1 MFKKILF
8 VPLSNIGDAVMT
20 LPTLIYLK
28 KMYPSAKFDLICDA
42 RSVEIFQSF
51 PSINKIYIRD
61 KKGGISYQ
69 FRFIRKIRQTNY
81 DLAVDLKTDF
91 LLWFLRAK
99 RKIHKVNNKSLHSVE
114 KHFIS
119 ICSNLKKIPDPKIY
133 IPTKL
138 QNNIKNIFPS
148 NKGKTIALALGAN
161 SNHKV
166 WPTENYVRL
175 LKLLKIHFENIILI
189 GSKNEMDK
197 AQLFKKLYTKKVFD
211 FCGRLT
217 LLETASAIKKSDF
230 FIGNDSG
237 LGHIA
242 SAVGTS
248 SFTIFGEGNPKIYKP
263 YGKKAYFFQNSKKN
277 IKLIKVETIYRKIKR
292 IFLCE
297 NEFK

>member
-1 MFKKILF
+1 MIKKILF
-8 VPLSNIGDAVMT
+8 VSLSNIGDAVMT

-28 KMYPSAKFDLICDA
+28 KKHPSAKFDLICDA
-42 RSVEIFQSF
+42 RSVEIFQFF

-61 KKGGISYQ
+61 KKGDISYQ

-99 RKIHKVNNKSLHSVE
+99 RKIRKVNDKSLHSVE

-138 QNNIKNIFPS
+138 QNNIKKIFPS

-175 LKLLKIHFENIILI
+175 LELLKIQFKNIILI

-197 AQLFKKLYTKKVFD
+197 AQLFKKLYTKKVYD
-211 FCGRLT
+211 FCGKLT
-217 LLETASAIKKSDF
+217 LLETASIIKKSDF

-242 SAVGTS
+242 SAVNTQ
-248 SFTIFGEGNPKIYKP
+248 SFIIFGDGDPDRYHPWGNKSSWYQNTEKDISLITPKKIYKEII
-263 YGKKAYFFQNSKKN
+263 N
-277 IKLIKVETIYRKIKR
+277 ILD
-292 IFLCE
+292 
-297 NEFK
+297 

>member
-28 KMYPSAKFDLICDA
+28 KKYPSAKFDLICDA
-42 RSVEIFQSF
+42 RSVEIFQFF

-99 RKIHKVNNKSLHSVE
+99 RKIRKVNNKSLHSVE

-138 QNNIKNIFPS
+138 QNNIKKIFPS
-148 NKGKTIALALGAN
+148 NKGKTVALALGAN

-166 WPTENYVRL
+166 WPTKNYVRL
-175 LKLLKIHFENIILI
+175 LKLLKIKFANIILI

-197 AQLFKKLYTKKVFD
+197 AQLFKKLYTKKVYD
-211 FCGRLT
+211 FCGKLT
-217 LLETASAIKKSDF
+217 LLETASVIKKSDF

-242 SAVGTS
+242 SAVNTQ
-248 SFTIFGEGNPKIYKP
+248 SFIIFGDGDPDRYHPWGNKSSWYQNNERDISLITPEKIYKEVI
-263 YGKKAYFFQNSKKN
+263 N
-277 IKLIKVETIYRKIKR
+277 ILD
-292 IFLCE
+292 
-297 NEFK
+297 

>member
-1 MFKKILF
+1 MIKKILF
-8 VPLSNIGDAVMT
+8 VSLSNIGDAVMT

-28 KMYPSAKFDLICDA
+28 KIYPSAKFDLICDM

-61 KKGGISYQ
+61 KKGGIYYQ

-99 RKIHKVNNKSLHSVE
+99 RKIRKVNNKSLHSVE

-133 IPTKL
+133 IPNKL
-138 QNNIKNIFPS
+138 QNNIKKVFPS

-166 WPTENYVRL
+166 WPTKNYVRL
-175 LKLLKIHFENIILI
+175 LKLLKIKFANIILL

-197 AQLFKKLYTKKVFD
+197 AQLFKKLYAKKVFD
-211 FCGRLT
+211 FCGKLT
-217 LLETASAIKKSDF
+217 LLETASVIKKSDF

-242 SAVGTS
+242 SAVNTQ
-248 SFTIFGEGNPKIYKP
+248 SFIIFGDGDPDRYHPWGNKSSWYQNSEKDISLITPEKIYKEV
-263 YGKKAYFFQNSKKN
+263 
-277 IKLIKVETIYRKIKR
+277 IR
-292 IFLCE
+292 ILY
-297 NEFK
+297 

>member
-1 MFKKILF
+1 MIKKILF
-8 VPLSNIGDAVMT
+8 ISLSNIGDAVMT

-99 RKIHKVNNKSLHSVE
+99 RKIRKVNNKSLHSVE

-119 ICSNLKKIPDPKIY
+119 ICSNLKKIPDSKIY

-138 QNNIKNIFPS
+138 QNNIKKIFPS

-166 WPTENYVRL
+166 WPTKNYVRL
-175 LKLLKIHFENIILI
+175 LKLLKIKFANIILI

-197 AQLFKKLYTKKVFD
+197 AQLFKKLYTKKVYD
-211 FCGRLT
+211 FCGKLT
-217 LLETASAIKKSDF
+217 LLETASVIKKSDF

-242 SAVGTS
+242 SAVNTQ
-248 SFTIFGEGNPKIYKP
+248 SFIIFGDGEPDRYHPWGNKSSWYQNNERDISLITPEKIYKEVI
-263 YGKKAYFFQNSKKN
+263 N
-277 IKLIKVETIYRKIKR
+277 ILD
-292 IFLCE
+292 
-297 NEFK
+297 

>member
-1 MFKKILF
+1 MIKKILF
-8 VPLSNIGDAVMT
+8 VSLSNIGDAVMT

-28 KMYPSAKFDLICDA
+28 KIYPSAKFDLICDM

-51 PSINKIYIRD
+51 PSINKIYIRE
-61 KKGGISYQ
+61 KKGGIYYQ
-69 FRFIRKIRQTNY
+69 LRFIRKIRQTNY

-91 LLWFLRAK
+91 LLWFLRAN
-99 RKIHKVNNKSLHSVE
+99 RKIRKVNNKSLHSVE

-138 QNNIKNIFPS
+138 QNNIKKVFPS
-148 NKGKTIALALGAN
+148 NKGKTVALALGAN

-166 WPTENYVRL
+166 WPTKNYVRL
-175 LKLLKIHFENIILI
+175 LKLLKIKFANIILI

-197 AQLFKKLYTKKVFD
+197 AQLFKKLYTKKVYD
-211 FCGRLT
+211 FCGKLT
-217 LLETASAIKKSDF
+217 LLETASVIKKSDF

-242 SAVGTS
+242 SAVNTQ
-248 SFTIFGEGNPKIYKP
+248 SFIIFGDGDPDRYHPWGNKSSWYQNNERDINLITPEKIYKEVI
-263 YGKKAYFFQNSKKN
+263 N
-277 IKLIKVETIYRKIKR
+277 ILD
-292 IFLCE
+292 
-297 NEFK
+297 

>member
-28 KMYPSAKFDLICDA
+28 KMHPYAKFDLICDA
-42 RSVEIFQSF
+42 RSVEIFQFF

-69 FRFIRKIRQTNY
+69 FRFIRKIRQTHY

-99 RKIHKVNNKSLHSVE
+99 RKIRKVNNKSLHSVE

-119 ICSNLKKIPDPKIY
+119 ICSNLKKIPNPKIY

-211 FCGRLT
+211 FCGKLT
-217 LLETASAIKKSDF
+217 LLETASIIKKSDF

-242 SAVGTS
+242 SAVNTQ
-248 SFTIFGEGNPKIYKP
+248 SFIIFGDGDPDRYHPWGNKSSWYQNTEKDISLITPEQIYKEVI
-263 YGKKAYFFQNSKKN
+263 N
-277 IKLIKVETIYRKIKR
+277 ILD
-292 IFLCE
+292 
-297 NEFK
+297 

>member
-1 MFKKILF
+1 MIKKILF
-8 VPLSNIGDAVMT
+8 VSLSNIGDAVMT

-28 KMYPSAKFDLICDA
+28 KMYPSAKFDLICDM

-51 PSINKIYIRD
+51 PSINKIYIRE
-61 KKGGISYQ
+61 KKGGIYYQ

-99 RKIHKVNNKSLHSVE
+99 RKIRKVNNKSLHSVE

-138 QNNIKNIFPS
+138 QNNIKKVFPS
-148 NKGKTIALALGAN
+148 NKGKTVALALGAN

-166 WPTENYVRL
+166 WPTKNYVRL
-175 LKLLKIHFENIILI
+175 LKLLKIKSANIILI

-197 AQLFKKLYTKKVFD
+197 AQLFKKLYTKKVYD
-211 FCGRLT
+211 FCGKLT
-217 LLETASAIKKSDF
+217 LLETASVIKKSDF

-242 SAVGTS
+242 SAVNTQ
-248 SFTIFGEGNPKIYKP
+248 SFIIFGDGDPDRYHPWGNKSSWYQNNERDISLITPEKIYKEVI
-263 YGKKAYFFQNSKKN
+263 N
-277 IKLIKVETIYRKIKR
+277 ILD
-292 IFLCE
+292 
-297 NEFK
+297 

>member
-1 MFKKILF
+1 MIKKILF
-8 VPLSNIGDAVMT
+8 VSLSNIGDAVMT

-28 KMYPSAKFDLICDA
+28 KMHPYAKFDLICDA
-42 RSVEIFQSF
+42 RSVEIFQFF

-69 FRFIRKIRQTNY
+69 FRFIRKIRQTHY

-99 RKIHKVNNKSLHSVE
+99 RKIRKVNNKSLHSVE

-119 ICSNLKKIPDPKIY
+119 ICSNLKKIPNPKIY

-211 FCGRLT
+211 FCGKLT
-217 LLETASAIKKSDF
+217 LLETASIIKKSDF

-242 SAVGTS
+242 SAVNTQN
-248 SFTIFGEGNPKIYKP
+248 FIIFGDGDPDRYRPWGNKSSWYQNPEKDISLITPEQIYKEVI
-263 YGKKAYFFQNSKKN
+263 N
-277 IKLIKVETIYRKIKR
+277 ILD
-292 IFLCE
+292 
-297 NEFK
+297 

>member
-28 KMYPSAKFDLICDA
+28 KIYPSAKFDLICDM

-51 PSINKIYIRD
+51 PSINKIYIRE
-61 KKGGISYQ
+61 KKGGIYYQ
-69 FRFIRKIRQTNY
+69 LRFIRKIRQTNY

-91 LLWFLRAK
+91 LLWFLRAN
-99 RKIHKVNNKSLHSVE
+99 RKIRKVNNKSLHSVE

-138 QNNIKNIFPS
+138 QNNIKKVFPS
-148 NKGKTIALALGAN
+148 NKGKTVALALGAN

-166 WPTENYVRL
+166 WPTKNYVRL
-175 LKLLKIHFENIILI
+175 LKLLKIKFANIILI

-197 AQLFKKLYTKKVFD
+197 AQLFKKLYTKKVYD
-211 FCGRLT
+211 FCGKLT
-217 LLETASAIKKSDF
+217 LLETASVIKKSDF

-242 SAVGTS
+242 SAVNTQ
-248 SFTIFGEGNPKIYKP
+248 SFIIFGDGDPDRYHPWGNKSSWYQNNERDISLITPEKIYKEVI
-263 YGKKAYFFQNSKKN
+263 N
-277 IKLIKVETIYRKIKR
+277 ILD
-292 IFLCE
+292 
-297 NEFK
+297 

>member
-1 MFKKILF
+1 MIKKILF
-8 VPLSNIGDAVMT
+8 VSLSNIGDAVMT

-28 KMYPSAKFDLICDA
+28 KIYPSAKFDLICDM

-51 PSINKIYIRD
+51 PSINKIYIRE
-61 KKGGISYQ
+61 KKGGIYYQ
-69 FRFIRKIRQTNY
+69 LRFIRKIRQTNY

-99 RKIHKVNNKSLHSVE
+99 RKIRKVNNKSLHSVE

-138 QNNIKNIFPS
+138 QNNIKKVFPS
-148 NKGKTIALALGAN
+148 NKGKTVALALGAN

-166 WPTENYVRL
+166 WPTKNYVRL
-175 LKLLKIHFENIILI
+175 LKLLKIKFANIILI

-197 AQLFKKLYTKKVFD
+197 AQLFKKLYTKKVYD
-211 FCGRLT
+211 FCGKLT
-217 LLETASAIKKSDF
+217 LLETASVIKKSDF

-242 SAVGTS
+242 SAVNTQ
-248 SFTIFGEGNPKIYKP
+248 SFIIFGDGDPDRYHPWGNKSSWYQNNERDISLITPEKIYKEVI
-263 YGKKAYFFQNSKKN
+263 N
-277 IKLIKVETIYRKIKR
+277 ILD
-292 IFLCE
+292 
-297 NEFK
+297 

>member
-1 MFKKILF
+1 MIKKILF
-8 VPLSNIGDAVMT
+8 VSLSNIGDAVMT

-28 KMYPSAKFDLICDA
+28 KMYPSAKFDLICDM

-51 PSINKIYIRD
+51 PSINKIYIRE
-61 KKGGISYQ
+61 KKGGIYYQ

-99 RKIHKVNNKSLHSVE
+99 RKIRKVNNKSLHSVE

-138 QNNIKNIFPS
+138 QNNIKKVFPS
-148 NKGKTIALALGAN
+148 NKGKTVALALGAN

-166 WPTENYVRL
+166 WPTKNYVRL
-175 LKLLKIHFENIILI
+175 LKLLKIKFANIILI

-197 AQLFKKLYTKKVFD
+197 AQLFKKLYTKKVYD
-211 FCGRLT
+211 FCGKLT
-217 LLETASAIKKSDF
+217 LLETASVIKKSDF

-242 SAVGTS
+242 SAVNTQN
-248 SFTIFGEGNPKIYKP
+248 FIIFGDGDPDRYRPWGNKSSWYQNPEKDISLITPEQIYKEVI
-263 YGKKAYFFQNSKKN
+263 N
-277 IKLIKVETIYRKIKR
+277 ILD
-292 IFLCE
+292 
-297 NEFK
+297 

>member
-1 MFKKILF
+1 MIKKILF
-8 VPLSNIGDAVMT
+8 VSLSNIGDAVMT

-61 KKGGISYQ
+61 KKGGIYYQ

-91 LLWFLRAK
+91 LLWFLRAN
-99 RKIHKVNNKSLHSVE
+99 RKIRKVNNKSLHSVE

-138 QNNIKNIFPS
+138 QNNIKKVFPS
-148 NKGKTIALALGAN
+148 NKGKTVALALGAN

-166 WPTENYVRL
+166 WPTKNYVRL
-175 LKLLKIHFENIILI
+175 LKLLKIKFANIILI

-197 AQLFKKLYTKKVFD
+197 AQLFKKLYTKKVYD
-211 FCGRLT
+211 FCGKLT
-217 LLETASAIKKSDF
+217 LLETASVIKKSDF

-242 SAVGTS
+242 SAVNTQ
-248 SFTIFGEGNPKIYKP
+248 SFIIFGDGDPDRYHPWGNKSSWYQNNERDINLITPEKIYKEVI
-263 YGKKAYFFQNSKKN
+263 N
-277 IKLIKVETIYRKIKR
+277 ILD
-292 IFLCE
+292 
-297 NEFK
+297 

>member
-1 MFKKILF
+1 MIKKILF
-8 VPLSNIGDAVMT
+8 VSLSNIGDAVMT

-61 KKGGISYQ
+61 KKGGIYYQ

-99 RKIHKVNNKSLHSVE
+99 RKIRKMNNKSLHSVE

-138 QNNIKNIFPS
+138 QNNIKKVFPS
-148 NKGKTIALALGAN
+148 NKGKTVALALGAN

-166 WPTENYVRL
+166 WPTENYVCL
-175 LKLLKIHFENIILI
+175 LKLLKLKFANIILI

-211 FCGRLT
+211 FCGKLT
-217 LLETASAIKKSDF
+217 LLETASIIKKSDF

-242 SAVGTS
+242 SAVNTQN
-248 SFTIFGEGNPKIYKP
+248 FIIFGDGDPDRYRPWGNKSSWYQNPEKDISLITPEQIYKEVI
-263 YGKKAYFFQNSKKN
+263 N
-277 IKLIKVETIYRKIKR
+277 ILD
-292 IFLCE
+292 
-297 NEFK
+297 

>member
-1 MFKKILF
+1 MIKKVLF
-8 VPLSNIGDAVMT
+8 VSLSNIGDAVMT

-42 RSVEIFQSF
+42 RSAEIFQFF

-99 RKIHKVNNKSLHSVE
+99 RKIRKVNNKSLHSVE

-119 ICSNLKKIPDPKIY
+119 ICSNLKKIPDSKIY

-138 QNNIKNIFPS
+138 QNNIKKIFPS

-166 WPTENYVRL
+166 WPTENYVSL
-175 LKLLKIHFENIILI
+175 LKLLKIKFVNIILI

-197 AQLFKKLYTKKVFD
+197 AQLFKKLYTKKVYD
-211 FCGRLT
+211 FCGKLT
-217 LLETASAIKKSDF
+217 LLETASVIKKSDF

-242 SAVGTS
+242 SAVNTQ
-248 SFTIFGEGNPKIYKP
+248 SFIIFGDGEPDRYHPWGNKSSWYQNIEKDISLITPEEIYKEVI
-263 YGKKAYFFQNSKKN
+263 N
-277 IKLIKVETIYRKIKR
+277 I
-292 IFLCE
+292 LC
-297 NEFK
+297 

>member
-1 MFKKILF
+1 MIKKILF
-8 VPLSNIGDAVMT
+8 VSLSNIGDAVMT

-28 KMYPSAKFDLICDA
+28 KMYPSAKFDLICDM

-51 PSINKIYIRD
+51 PSINKIYIRE
-61 KKGGISYQ
+61 KKGGIYYQ
-69 FRFIRKIRQTNY
+69 LRFIRKIRQTNY

-99 RKIHKVNNKSLHSVE
+99 RKIRKMNNKSLHSVE

-138 QNNIKNIFPS
+138 QNNIKKVFPS
-148 NKGKTIALALGAN
+148 NKGKTVALALGAN

-166 WPTENYVRL
+166 WPTKNYVRL
-175 LKLLKIHFENIILI
+175 LKLLKIKFANIILI

-197 AQLFKKLYTKKVFD
+197 AQLFKKLYTKKVYD
-211 FCGRLT
+211 FCGKLT
-217 LLETASAIKKSDF
+217 LLETASVIKKSDF

-242 SAVGTS
+242 SAVNTQ
-248 SFTIFGEGNPKIYKP
+248 SFIIFGDGDPDRYHPWGNKSSWYQNNERDISLITPEKIYKEVI
-263 YGKKAYFFQNSKKN
+263 N
-277 IKLIKVETIYRKIKR
+277 ILD
-292 IFLCE
+292 
-297 NEFK
+297 

>member
-28 KMYPSAKFDLICDA
+28 KIYPSAKFDLICDM

-61 KKGGISYQ
+61 KKGGIYYQ

-99 RKIHKVNNKSLHSVE
+99 RKIRKVNNKSLHSVE

-133 IPTKL
+133 IPNKL
-138 QNNIKNIFPS
+138 QNNIKKVFPS

-166 WPTENYVRL
+166 WPTENYVCL
-175 LKLLKIHFENIILI
+175 LKLLKLKFANIILI

-211 FCGRLT
+211 FCGKLT
-217 LLETASAIKKSDF
+217 LLETASIIKKSDF

-242 SAVGTS
+242 SAVNTQN
-248 SFTIFGEGNPKIYKP
+248 FIIFGDGDPDRYRPWGNKSSWYQNPEKDISLITPEQIYKEVI
-263 YGKKAYFFQNSKKN
+263 N
-277 IKLIKVETIYRKIKR
+277 ILD
-292 IFLCE
+292 
-297 NEFK
+297 

>member
-1 MFKKILF
+1 MS
-8 VPLSNIGDAVMT
+8 LSNIGDAVMT

-42 RSVEIFQSF
+42 RSAEIFQFF

-99 RKIHKVNNKSLHSVE
+99 RKIRKVNNKSLHSVE

-119 ICSNLKKIPDPKIY
+119 ICSNLKKIPDSKIY

-138 QNNIKNIFPS
+138 QNNIKKIFPS

-166 WPTENYVRL
+166 WPTENYVSL
-175 LKLLKIHFENIILI
+175 LKLLKIKFVNIILI

-197 AQLFKKLYTKKVFD
+197 AQLFKKLYTKKVYD
-211 FCGRLT
+211 FCGKLT
-217 LLETASAIKKSDF
+217 LLETASVIKKSDF

-242 SAVGTS
+242 SAVNTQ
-248 SFTIFGEGNPKIYKP
+248 SFIIFGDGEPDRYHPWGNKSSWYQNIEKDISLITPEEIYKEVI
-263 YGKKAYFFQNSKKN
+263 N
-277 IKLIKVETIYRKIKR
+277 I
-292 IFLCE
+292 LC
-297 NEFK
+297 

>member
-1 MFKKILF
+1 MIKKILF
-8 VPLSNIGDAVMT
+8 VSLSNIGDAVMT

-28 KMYPSAKFDLICDA
+28 KMYPSAKFDLICDM

-51 PSINKIYIRD
+51 PSINKIYIRE
-61 KKGGISYQ
+61 KKGGIYYQ

-99 RKIHKVNNKSLHSVE
+99 RKIRKVNNKSLHSVE

-138 QNNIKNIFPS
+138 QNNIKKVFPS
-148 NKGKTIALALGAN
+148 NKGKTVALALGAN

-166 WPTENYVRL
+166 WPTKNYVRL
-175 LKLLKIHFENIILI
+175 LKLLKIKFANIILI

-197 AQLFKKLYTKKVFD
+197 AQLFKKLYTKKVYD
-211 FCGRLT
+211 FCGKLT
-217 LLETASAIKKSDF
+217 LLETASVIKKSDF

-242 SAVGTS
+242 SAVNTQ
-248 SFTIFGEGNPKIYKP
+248 SFIIFGDGDPDRYHPWGNKSSWYQNNERDISLITPEKIYKEVI
-263 YGKKAYFFQNSKKN
+263 N
-277 IKLIKVETIYRKIKR
+277 ILD
-292 IFLCE
+292 
-297 NEFK
+297 

>member
-28 KMYPSAKFDLICDA
+28 KIYPSAKFDLICDM

-61 KKGGISYQ
+61 KKGGISNQ
-69 FRFIRKIRQTNY
+69 FRFIRKIRQTHY

-99 RKIHKVNNKSLHSVE
+99 RKIRKMNNKSLHSVE

-166 WPTENYVRL
+166 WPTENYVCL
-175 LKLLKIHFENIILI
+175 LKLLKLKFANIILI

-197 AQLFKKLYTKKVFD
+197 AQLFKKLYTKKVYD
-211 FCGRLT
+211 FCGKLT
-217 LLETASAIKKSDF
+217 LLETASVIKKSDF

-242 SAVGTS
+242 SAVNTQ
-248 SFTIFGEGNPKIYKP
+248 SFIIFGDGDPDRYHPWGNKSSWFQNAEKDISLITPEKIYKEVI
-263 YGKKAYFFQNSKKN
+263 N
-277 IKLIKVETIYRKIKR
+277 ILD
-292 IFLCE
+292 
-297 NEFK
+297 

>member
-28 KMYPSAKFDLICDA
+28 KMHPYAKFDLICDA
-42 RSVEIFQSF
+42 RSVEIFQFF

-61 KKGGISYQ
+61 KKGGISDQ
-69 FRFIRKIRQTNY
+69 FRFIRKIRQTHY

-99 RKIHKVNNKSLHSVE
+99 RKIRKVNNKSLHSVE

-119 ICSNLKKIPDPKIY
+119 ICSNLKKIPNPKIY

-211 FCGRLT
+211 FCGKLT
-217 LLETASAIKKSDF
+217 LLETASIIKKSDF

-242 SAVGTS
+242 SAVNTQN
-248 SFTIFGEGNPKIYKP
+248 FIIFGDGDPDRYRPWGNKSSWYQNPEKDISLITPEQIYK
-263 YGKKAYFFQNSKKN
+263 KVIN
-277 IKLIKVETIYRKIKR
+277 ILD
-292 IFLCE
+292 
-297 NEFK
+297 

>member
-28 KMYPSAKFDLICDA
+28 KMHPYAKFDLICDA
-42 RSVEIFQSF
+42 RSVEIFQFF

-69 FRFIRKIRQTNY
+69 FRFIRKIRQTHY

-99 RKIHKVNNKSLHSVE
+99 RKIRKVNNKSLHSVE

-119 ICSNLKKIPDPKIY
+119 ICSNLKKIPNPKIY

-211 FCGRLT
+211 FCGKLT
-217 LLETASAIKKSDF
+217 LLETASVIKKSDF

-242 SAVGTS
+242 SAVNTQN
-248 SFTIFGEGNPKIYKP
+248 FIIFGDGDPDRYRPWGNKSSWYQNPEKDISLITPEQIYK
-263 YGKKAYFFQNSKKN
+263 KVIN
-277 IKLIKVETIYRKIKR
+277 ILD
-292 IFLCE
+292 
-297 NEFK
+297 

>member
-28 KMYPSAKFDLICDA
+28 KIYPSAKFDLICDM

-51 PSINKIYIRD
+51 PSINKIYIRE
-61 KKGGISYQ
+61 KKGGIYYQ

-99 RKIHKVNNKSLHSVE
+99 RKIRKVNNKSLHSVE

-133 IPTKL
+133 IPNKL
-138 QNNIKNIFPS
+138 QNNIKKVFPS

-166 WPTENYVRL
+166 WPTKNYVCL
-175 LKLLKIHFENIILI
+175 LKLLKLKFANIILI

-211 FCGRLT
+211 FCGKLT
-217 LLETASAIKKSDF
+217 LLETASIIKKSDF

-242 SAVGTS
+242 SAVNTQN
-248 SFTIFGEGNPKIYKP
+248 FIIFGDGDPDRYRPWGNKSSWYQNPEKDISLITPEQIYKEVI
-263 YGKKAYFFQNSKKN
+263 N
-277 IKLIKVETIYRKIKR
+277 ILD
-292 IFLCE
+292 
-297 NEFK
+297 

>member
-28 KMYPSAKFDLICDA
+28 KMHPYAKFDLICDA
-42 RSVEIFQSF
+42 RSVEIFQFF

-69 FRFIRKIRQTNY
+69 FRFIRKIRQTHY

-99 RKIHKVNNKSLHSVE
+99 RKIRKVNNKSLHSVE

-119 ICSNLKKIPDPKIY
+119 ICSNLKKIPNPKIY

-211 FCGRLT
+211 FCGKLT
-217 LLETASAIKKSDF
+217 LLETASIIKKSDF

-242 SAVGTS
+242 SAVNTQN
-248 SFTIFGEGNPKIYKP
+248 FIIFGDGDPDRYRPWGNKSSWYQNPEKDISLITPEQIYK
-263 YGKKAYFFQNSKKN
+263 KVIN
-277 IKLIKVETIYRKIKR
+277 ILD
-292 IFLCE
+292 
-297 NEFK
+297 

>member
-42 RSVEIFQSF
+42 RSVEIFQFF

-69 FRFIRKIRQTNY
+69 FRFIRKIRQTHY

-99 RKIHKVNNKSLHSVE
+99 RKIRKVNNKSLHSVE

-119 ICSNLKKIPDPKIY
+119 ICSNLKKIPNPKIY

-211 FCGRLT
+211 FCGKLT
-217 LLETASAIKKSDF
+217 LLETASIIKKSDF

-242 SAVGTS
+242 SAVNTQN
-248 SFTIFGEGNPKIYKP
+248 FIIFGDGDPDRYRPWGNKSSWYQNNERDISLITPEKIYKEVI
-263 YGKKAYFFQNSKKN
+263 N
-277 IKLIKVETIYRKIKR
+277 ILD
-292 IFLCE
+292 
-297 NEFK
+297 

>member
-1 MFKKILF
+1 MIKKILF
-8 VPLSNIGDAVMT
+8 VSLSNIGDAVMT

-28 KMYPSAKFDLICDA
+28 KIYPSAKFDLICDM

-51 PSINKIYIRD
+51 PSINKIYIRE
-61 KKGGISYQ
+61 KKGGIYYQ

-91 LLWFLRAK
+91 LLWFLRAN
-99 RKIHKVNNKSLHSVE
+99 RKIRKVNNKSLHSVE

-138 QNNIKNIFPS
+138 QNNIKKVFPS
-148 NKGKTIALALGAN
+148 NKGKTVALALGAN

-166 WPTENYVRL
+166 WPTKNYVRL
-175 LKLLKIHFENIILI
+175 LKLLKIKFANIILI

-197 AQLFKKLYTKKVFD
+197 AQLFKKLYTKKVYD
-211 FCGRLT
+211 FCGKLT
-217 LLETASAIKKSDF
+217 LLETASVIKKSDF

-242 SAVGTS
+242 SAVNTQ
-248 SFTIFGEGNPKIYKP
+248 SFIIFGDGDPDRYHPWGNKSSWYQNNERDINLITPEKIYKEVI
-263 YGKKAYFFQNSKKN
+263 N
-277 IKLIKVETIYRKIKR
+277 ILD
-292 IFLCE
+292 
-297 NEFK
+297 

>member
-1 MFKKILF
+1 MIKKILF
-8 VPLSNIGDAVMT
+8 VSLSNIGDAVMT

-99 RKIHKVNNKSLHSVE
+99 RKIRKVNNKSLHSVE

-133 IPTKL
+133 IPTK
-138 QNNIKNIFPS
+138 
-148 NKGKTIALALGAN
+148 
-161 SNHKV
+161 
-166 WPTENYVRL
+166 
-175 LKLLKIHFENIILI
+175 
-189 GSKNEMDK
+189 
-197 AQLFKKLYTKKVFD
+197 
-211 FCGRLT
+211 
-217 LLETASAIKKSDF
+217 
-230 FIGNDSG
+230 
-237 LGHIA
+237 
-242 SAVGTS
+242 
-248 SFTIFGEGNPKIYKP
+248 
-263 YGKKAYFFQNSKKN
+263 
-277 IKLIKVETIYRKIKR
+277 
-292 IFLCE
+292 
-297 NEFK
+297 

>member
-1 MFKKILF
+1 MIKKILF
-8 VPLSNIGDAVMT
+8 VSLSNIGDAVMT

-28 KMYPSAKFDLICDA
+28 KMYPSAKFDLICDM
-42 RSVEIFQSF
+42 RSVEIFQFF

-61 KKGGISYQ
+61 KKGGIYYQ

-99 RKIHKVNNKSLHSVE
+99 RKIRKVNNKSLHSVE

-138 QNNIKNIFPS
+138 QNNIKKVFPS
-148 NKGKTIALALGAN
+148 NKGKTVALALGAN

-166 WPTENYVRL
+166 WPTKNYVRL
-175 LKLLKIHFENIILI
+175 LKLLKIKFANIILI

-197 AQLFKKLYTKKVFD
+197 AQLFKKLYTKKVYD
-211 FCGRLT
+211 FCGKLT
-217 LLETASAIKKSDF
+217 LLETASVIKKSDF

-242 SAVGTS
+242 SAVNTQ
-248 SFTIFGEGNPKIYKP
+248 SFIIFGDGDPDRYHPWGNKSSWYQNNERDISLITPEKIYKEVI
-263 YGKKAYFFQNSKKN
+263 N
-277 IKLIKVETIYRKIKR
+277 ILD
-292 IFLCE
+292 
-297 NEFK
+297 

>member
-28 KMYPSAKFDLICDA
+28 KMHPYAKFDLICDA

-99 RKIHKVNNKSLHSVE
+99 RKIRKVNNKSLHSVE

-138 QNNIKNIFPS
+138 QNNIKKVFPS
-148 NKGKTIALALGAN
+148 NKGKTVALALGAN

-166 WPTENYVRL
+166 WPTKNYVRL
-175 LKLLKIHFENIILI
+175 LKLLKIKFANIILI

-197 AQLFKKLYTKKVFD
+197 AQLFKKLYTKKVYD
-211 FCGRLT
+211 FCGKLT
-217 LLETASAIKKSDF
+217 LLETASIIKKSDF

-242 SAVGTS
+242 SAVNTQ
-248 SFTIFGEGNPKIYKP
+248 SFIIFGDGDPDRYHPWGNKSSWYQNNERDISLITPEKIYKEVI
-263 YGKKAYFFQNSKKN
+263 N
-277 IKLIKVETIYRKIKR
+277 ILD
-292 IFLCE
+292 
-297 NEFK
+297 

>member
-1 MFKKILF
+1 MIKKILF
-8 VPLSNIGDAVMT
+8 VSLSNIGDAVMT

-61 KKGGISYQ
+61 KKGGIYYQ

-99 RKIHKVNNKSLHSVE
+99 RKIRKVNNKSLHSVE
-114 KHFIS
+114 KHFMS
-119 ICSNLKKIPDPKIY
+119 ICSNLRKIPDPKIY

-166 WPTENYVRL
+166 WPTENYVSL
-175 LKLLKIHFENIILI
+175 LKLLKIKFVNIILI

-197 AQLFKKLYTKKVFD
+197 AQLFKKLYTKKVYD
-211 FCGRLT
+211 FCGKLT
-217 LLETASAIKKSDF
+217 LLETASVIKKSDF

-242 SAVGTS
+242 SAVNTQ
-248 SFTIFGEGNPKIYKP
+248 SFIIFGDGDPDRYHPWGNKSSWYQNNERDISLITPEKIYKEVI
-263 YGKKAYFFQNSKKN
+263 N
-277 IKLIKVETIYRKIKR
+277 ILD
-292 IFLCE
+292 
-297 NEFK
+297 

>member
-28 KMYPSAKFDLICDA
+28 KMHPYAKFDLICDA
-42 RSVEIFQSF
+42 RSVEIFQFF

-69 FRFIRKIRQTNY
+69 FRFIRKIRQTHY

-99 RKIHKVNNKSLHSVE
+99 RKIRKVNNKSLHSVE

-119 ICSNLKKIPDPKIY
+119 ICSNLKKIPNPKIY

-211 FCGRLT
+211 FCGKLT
-217 LLETASAIKKSDF
+217 LLETASIIKKSDF

-242 SAVGTS
+242 SAVNTQN
-248 SFTIFGEGNPKIYKP
+248 FIIFGDGDPDRYRPWGNKSSWYQNPEKDISLITPEQIYKEVI
-263 YGKKAYFFQNSKKN
+263 N
-277 IKLIKVETIYRKIKR
+277 ILD
-292 IFLCE
+292 
-297 NEFK
+297 

>member
-1 MFKKILF
+1 MIKKILF
-8 VPLSNIGDAVMT
+8 VSLSNIGDAVMT

-28 KMYPSAKFDLICDA
+28 KIYPSAKFDLICDM

-51 PSINKIYIRD
+51 PSINKIYIRE
-61 KKGGISYQ
+61 KKGGIYYQ
-69 FRFIRKIRQTNY
+69 LRFIRKIRQTNY

-99 RKIHKVNNKSLHSVE
+99 RKIRKMNNKSLHSVE

-138 QNNIKNIFPS
+138 QNKIKNIFPS

-166 WPTENYVRL
+166 WPTENYVCL
-175 LKLLKIHFENIILI
+175 LKLLKLKFANIILI

-197 AQLFKKLYTKKVFD
+197 AQLFKKLYTKKVYD
-211 FCGRLT
+211 FCGKLT
-217 LLETASAIKKSDF
+217 LLETASIIKKSDF

-242 SAVGTS
+242 SAVNTQN
-248 SFTIFGEGNPKIYKP
+248 FIIFGDGDPDRYRPWGNKSSWYQNPEKDISLITPEQIYKEVI
-263 YGKKAYFFQNSKKN
+263 N
-277 IKLIKVETIYRKIKR
+277 ILD
-292 IFLCE
+292 
-297 NEFK
+297 

>member
-1 MFKKILF
+1 MIKKILF
-8 VPLSNIGDAVMT
+8 VSLSNIGDAVMT

-28 KMYPSAKFDLICDA
+28 KKHPSAKFDLICDA
-42 RSVEIFQSF
+42 RSVEIFQFF

-61 KKGGISYQ
+61 KKGGMSYQ
-69 FRFIRKIRQTNY
+69 FRFIRKIRQTYY
-81 DLAVDLKTDF
+81 DLAVDLKTDY

-99 RKIHKVNNKSLHSVE
+99 RKIRKVNNKSLHSVE

-119 ICSNLKKIPDPKIY
+119 ICSNLKKIPDSKIY

-138 QNNIKNIFPS
+138 QNNVKKIFPS

-175 LKLLKIHFENIILI
+175 LKLLKIKFENIILI

-197 AQLFKKLYTKKVFD
+197 AQLFKKLYAKKVFD
-211 FCGRLT
+211 FCGKLT
-217 LLETASAIKKSDF
+217 LLETASVIKKSDF

-242 SAVGTS
+242 SAVNTQN
-248 SFTIFGEGNPKIYKP
+248 FIIFGDGDPDRYHPWGYKSYWYQNSEKDISLITPEKIYREVI
-263 YGKKAYFFQNSKKN
+263 N
-277 IKLIKVETIYRKIKR
+277 ILD
-292 IFLCE
+292 
-297 NEFK
+297 

>member
-1 MFKKILF
+1 MIKKILF
-8 VPLSNIGDAVMT
+8 VSLSNIGDAVMT

-42 RSVEIFQSF
+42 RSAEIFQFF

-138 QNNIKNIFPS
+138 QNNIKKIFPS
-148 NKGKTIALALGAN
+148 NNGKTIALALGAN

-166 WPTENYVRL
+166 WPTKNYVRL
-175 LKLLKIHFENIILI
+175 LKLLKIKFANIILI

-197 AQLFKKLYTKKVFD
+197 AQLFKKLYTKKVYD
-211 FCGRLT
+211 FCGKLT
-217 LLETASAIKKSDF
+217 LLETASVIKKSDF

-242 SAVGTS
+242 SAVNTQ
-248 SFTIFGEGNPKIYKP
+248 SFIIFGDGEPDRYHPWGNKSSWYQNTEKDISLITPEKIYKEVI
-263 YGKKAYFFQNSKKN
+263 N
-277 IKLIKVETIYRKIKR
+277 ILD
-292 IFLCE
+292 
-297 NEFK
+297 

>member
-28 KMYPSAKFDLICDA
+28 KIYPSAKFDLICDM

-51 PSINKIYIRD
+51 PSINKIYIRE
-61 KKGGISYQ
+61 KKGGIYYQ

-99 RKIHKVNNKSLHSVE
+99 RKIRKVNNKSLHSVE

-138 QNNIKNIFPS
+138 QNNIKKVFPS
-148 NKGKTIALALGAN
+148 NKGKTVALALGAN

-166 WPTENYVRL
+166 WPTKNYVRL
-175 LKLLKIHFENIILI
+175 LKLLKIKFANIILI

-197 AQLFKKLYTKKVFD
+197 AQLFKKLYTKKVYD
-211 FCGRLT
+211 FCGKLT
-217 LLETASAIKKSDF
+217 LLETASVIKKSDF

-242 SAVGTS
+242 SAVNTQ
-248 SFTIFGEGNPKIYKP
+248 SFIIFGDGDPDRYHPWGNKSSWYQNNERDISLITPEKIYKEVI
-263 YGKKAYFFQNSKKN
+263 N
-277 IKLIKVETIYRKIKR
+277 ILD
-292 IFLCE
+292 
-297 NEFK
+297 

>member
-8 VPLSNIGDAVMT
+8 VSLSNIGDAVMT
-20 LPTLIYLK
+20 IPTLIYLK
-28 KMYPSAKFDLICDA
+28 KMHPSAKFDLICDM

-51 PSINKIYIRD
+51 PSINKIYIRE
-61 KKGGISYQ
+61 KKGGIYYQ

-99 RKIHKVNNKSLHSVE
+99 RKIRKVNNKSLHSVE

-138 QNNIKNIFPS
+138 QNNIKKVFPS
-148 NKGKTIALALGAN
+148 NKGKTVALALGAN

-166 WPTENYVRL
+166 WPTKNYVRL
-175 LKLLKIHFENIILI
+175 LKLLKIKFANIILI

-197 AQLFKKLYTKKVFD
+197 AQLFKKLYTKKVYD
-211 FCGRLT
+211 FCGKLT
-217 LLETASAIKKSDF
+217 LLETASVIKKSDF

-242 SAVGTS
+242 SAVNTQ
-248 SFTIFGEGNPKIYKP
+248 SFIIFGDGDPDRYHPWGNKSSWYQNNERDISLITPEKIYKEVI
-263 YGKKAYFFQNSKKN
+263 N
-277 IKLIKVETIYRKIKR
+277 ILD
-292 IFLCE
+292 
-297 NEFK
+297 

>member
-1 MFKKILF
+1 MIKKILF
-8 VPLSNIGDAVMT
+8 VSLSNIGDAVMT

-28 KMYPSAKFDLICDA
+28 KIYPSAKFDLICDA
-42 RSVEIFQSF
+42 RSVEIFQFF

-69 FRFIRKIRQTNY
+69 LRFIRKIRQTNY

-91 LLWFLRAK
+91 LLWFLRVK
-99 RKIHKVNNKSLHSVE
+99 RKIHKVNDKSLHSVE

-166 WPTENYVRL
+166 WSTENYVRL
-175 LKLLKIHFENIILI
+175 LKLLKIHFKNIILI

-197 AQLFKKLYTKKVFD
+197 AQLFKKLYTKKVYD
-211 FCGRLT
+211 FCGKLT
-217 LLETASAIKKSDF
+217 LLETASVIKKSDF

-242 SAVGTS
+242 SAVNTQ
-248 SFTIFGEGNPKIYKP
+248 SFIIFGDGDPDRYHPWGNKSSWYQNNEKDISLITPEKIYKEV
-263 YGKKAYFFQNSKKN
+263 
-277 IKLIKVETIYRKIKR
+277 IR
-292 IFLCE
+292 ILY
-297 NEFK
+297 

>member
-1 MFKKILF
+1 MIKKILF
-8 VPLSNIGDAVMT
+8 VSLSNIGDAVMT

-28 KMYPSAKFDLICDA
+28 KMHPYAKFDLICDA
-42 RSVEIFQSF
+42 RSVEIFQFF

-69 FRFIRKIRQTNY
+69 FRFIRKIRQTHY

-99 RKIHKVNNKSLHSVE
+99 RKIRKVNNKSLHSVE

-119 ICSNLKKIPDPKIY
+119 ICSNLKKIPNPKIY

-211 FCGRLT
+211 FCGKLT
-217 LLETASAIKKSDF
+217 LLETASIIKKSDF

-242 SAVGTS
+242 SAVNTQN
-248 SFTIFGEGNPKIYKP
+248 FIIFGDGDPDRYRPWGNKSSWYQNNERDISLITPEKIYKEVI
-263 YGKKAYFFQNSKKN
+263 N
-277 IKLIKVETIYRKIKR
+277 ILD
-292 IFLCE
+292 
-297 NEFK
+297 

>member
-1 MFKKILF
+1 MIKKILF
-8 VPLSNIGDAVMT
+8 VSLSNIGDAVMT

-28 KMYPSAKFDLICDA
+28 KKHPSAKFDLICDA
-42 RSVEIFQSF
+42 RSVEIFQFF

-99 RKIHKVNNKSLHSVE
+99 RKIHKANNKSLHSVE

-138 QNNIKNIFPS
+138 QNNIKKIFPA
-148 NKGKTIALALGAN
+148 NQGKTIALALGAN

-166 WPTENYVRL
+166 WPTENYVCL
-175 LKLLKIHFENIILI
+175 LKLLKLKFENIILI
-189 GSKNEMDK
+189 GSKNEIDK
-197 AQLFKKLYTKKVFD
+197 AQLFKKLYTKKVYD
-211 FCGRLT
+211 FCGKLT
-217 LLETASAIKKSDF
+217 LLETASIIKKSDF

-242 SAVGTS
+242 SAVNTQ
-248 SFTIFGEGNPKIYKP
+248 SFIIFGDGDPDRYHPWGNKSSWFQNAEKDISLITPEQIYKEVI
-263 YGKKAYFFQNSKKN
+263 N
-277 IKLIKVETIYRKIKR
+277 ILD
-292 IFLCE
+292 
-297 NEFK
+297 